1 MFKFKSI
8 YTKMKNIFKPHSTVR
23 SVVPYNGQNT
33 QKIKGNNFQTF
44 SSQMNMND
52 LRGKII
58 RDELMAETAGI
69 EANTL
74 KIVESAD
81 EITYSRQ
88 VQSLTANGL
97 ETDNHEFLIRT
108 AEGHLVK
115 AAELHGGGTCCICGK
130 LTDRKH
136 FRHCSICQA
145 PLCSSCSKKFKE
157 LILCPVHYKHVVFHN
172 NTWDED

>member
-23 SVVPYNGQNT
+23 PVVPYNGQNT
-33 QKIKGNNFQTF
+33 QKIRGNNSQVF
-44 SSQMNMND
+44 SSQMNMNE

-88 VQSLTANGL
+88 VQSLTSNGL
-97 ETDNHEFLIRT
+97 ETDNREFLVRT

-115 AAELHGGGTCCICGK
+115 AAELHGGGTCDVCK
-130 LTDRKH
+130 KHTDRKH
-136 FRHCSICQA
+136 FRHCSVCQS

-157 LILCPVHYKHVVFHN
+157 LILCPTHYRHAVFHN